1 MLPMGLE
8 FNGDELRKKSA
19 QLSKLAAE
27 RAEHERR
34 VAEIA
39 VELAGTWSG
48 TSGSAVQS
56 ALSNYLTQAS
66 DVRREELDMSHLLS
80 QAIAAYEGTD
90 ADAAGSLAQS
100 MNI

>member
-39 VELAGTWSG
+39 VR
-48 TSGSAVQS
+48 
-56 ALSNYLTQAS
+56 ALP
-66 DVRREELDMSHLLS
+66 
-80 QAIAAYEGTD
+80 
-90 ADAAGSLAQS
+90 
-100 MNI
+100 